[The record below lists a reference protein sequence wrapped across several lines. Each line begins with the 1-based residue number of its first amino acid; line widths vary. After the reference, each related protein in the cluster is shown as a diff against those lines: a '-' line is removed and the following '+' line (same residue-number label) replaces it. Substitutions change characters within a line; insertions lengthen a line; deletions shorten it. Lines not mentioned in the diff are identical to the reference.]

1 MAAPPAAPAAAA
13 AGPDAHKELK
23 SVLQRSMSG
32 RDSDTTLDTPASG
45 TKMDKPA
52 APLAPPKQQRPL
64 METLKIAGYRAL
76 GGGLPGAM
84 AMGIQV
90 TSLMWL
96 RTYVVFGGSCSLCAA
111 PPLCETR
118 SSFSD
123 TCADLASSLY
133 ILCLLCI
140 AARSTV
146 CLASPR
152 LALPSLM
159 PARPSLRR

>member
-1 MAAPPAAPAAAA
+1 MAAPPAAPAAAG
-13 AGPDAHKELK
+13 GPDAHKELK

-52 APLAPPKQQRPL
+52 APLAPPKQQKPL
-64 METLKIAGYRAL
+64 METLKIAGNRAL

-96 RTYVVFGGSCSLCAA
+96 RTYVSRVFGGSCSLCAA
-111 PPLCETR
+111 PPLCATQYVR
-118 SSFSD
+118 RAVCFS
-123 TCADLASSLY
+123 
-133 ILCLLCI
+133 
-140 AARSTV
+140 V
-146 CLASPR
+146 
-152 LALPSLM
+152 
-159 PARPSLRR
+159 